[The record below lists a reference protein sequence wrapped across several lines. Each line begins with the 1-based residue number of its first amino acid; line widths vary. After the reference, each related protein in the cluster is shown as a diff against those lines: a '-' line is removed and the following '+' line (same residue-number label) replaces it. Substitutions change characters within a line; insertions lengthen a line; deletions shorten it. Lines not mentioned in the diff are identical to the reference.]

1 VRAIEAVLWF
11 AVRRSVGLSLILALL
26 VCSSMARASSTV
38 VLDPFSSCGPALNHA
53 SAQDCLAPTVAEYGG
68 WVAWSRSDITTG
80 EFALVLRSPAGAI
93 LVAPVPE
100 RVSPFD
106 VELGP
111 SGGGVVAVYSRCT
124 NTLTQQGCSIYELA
138 LGKPSATE
146 KALRIPEGG
155 SLHEPAIWRNRMVLL
170 RRSPSGGSED
180 PGFPGRRPDSLFAWK
195 IGSGRLL
202 ALTLPGSRGVRFR
215 WPRGLTGVIS
225 GLTFDGKQVAYATS
239 TAKGVFTLWHQRLS
253 QGPGLVDQTTSG
265 GASVCRPAFL
275 SPTFSGGW
283 LYSYFHACGSNGNAD
298 ADRWTRYSL
307 TGHRA
312 QRARFTFIHYG
323 DEQIFS
329 VVPIAANG
337 AIWDNGEVH
346 QLTGVT
352 WRSIPRPGPVGFPP
366 LP

>member
-1 VRAIEAVLWF
+1 VWTIEAALSFV
-11 AVRRSVGLSLILALL
+11 VRWSVGLSLILALL
-26 VCSSMARASSTV
+26 VGSPMARASSAV
-38 VLDPFSSCGPALNHA
+38 VLDPFSTCGPALDHA
-53 SAQDCLAPTVAEYGG
+53 SVADCQVPTVAEYGG
-68 WVAWSRSDITTG
+68 WVAWSRSDATTG

-111 SGGGVVAVYSRCT
+111 SGEGVVAVYSRCS
-124 NTLTQQGCSIYELA
+124 NTLTLQGCSVYEFA
-138 LGKPSATE
+138 LGKPGATE
-146 KALRIPEGG
+146 TALRIPEGG
-155 SLHEPAIWRNRMVLL
+155 SLHEPAIWRDRMVLL

-180 PGFPGRRPDSLFAWK
+180 PDFPGRRPDGLFAWK
-195 IGSGRLL
+195 IGSGRLF

-215 WPRGLTGVIS
+215 WPSGLTGVIS

-239 TAKGVFTLWHQRLS
+239 TPRSVFTLWHQRLGRS
-253 QGPGLVDQTTSG
+253 LKLVDQTTSG

-283 LYSYFHACGSNGNAD
+283 LYSYFHACGPDGNAD

-312 QRARFTFIHYG
+312 QRAGFAFIHYG

-329 VVPIAANG
+329 VVPIAASG

-346 QLTGVT
+346 QLTGIT